1 MKFSRPRAEN
11 FSFFIPHSSR
21 LPRLPFFA
29 TEVVFWHLQ
38 AAFCSLGR
46 LRPSFFG
53 SAQALLAAAADFG
66 RLEPSFLLLRRLRK
80 LFFFYTPF
88 LQASWTSLFFC
99 YGSRI
104 RPPQQ
109 YIPCSCPDPSYIP
122 ASFPTFSFILQDLS
136 CPTLDAPFWETFIL
150 FLFIIAHRGVGIW
163 LSEEIKSVQNTF
175 FFVLLS
181 RSRILKIKLAIAR
194 IFCVC

>member
-1 MKFSRPRAEN
+1 MEIKFSGPRARN

-21 LPRLPFFA
+21 PPRLPFFA

-46 LRPSFFG
+46 RRPSFFG
-53 SAQALLAAAADFG
+53 TAQALLAAAADFG

-88 LQASWTSLFFC
+88 LQSSSTSLFC

-109 YIPCSCPDPSYIP
+109 YIPCSCPDSSYIP
-122 ASFPTFSFILQDLS
+122 ASFPTFSFILQDSFCLI
-136 CPTLDAPFWETFIL
+136 LDAPFFGELFIL
-150 FLFIIAHRGVGIW
+150 FPFIIAHRGVGIW
-163 LSEEIKSVQNTF
+163 LSEK
-175 FFVLLS
+175 
-181 RSRILKIKLAIAR
+181 
-194 IFCVC
+194 